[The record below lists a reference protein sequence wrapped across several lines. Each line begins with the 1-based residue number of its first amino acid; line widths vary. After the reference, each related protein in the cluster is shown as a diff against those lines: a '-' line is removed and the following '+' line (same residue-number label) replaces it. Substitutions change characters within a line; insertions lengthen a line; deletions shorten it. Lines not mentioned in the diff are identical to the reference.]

1 MGYSNFRDRIAHSA
15 AQAPAA
21 ERTEFIRKTYLHLA
35 GAVVATVGLTTIL
48 VNAFGPSL
56 TETMLGT
63 RFSWLFVLGAFM
75 LVTAVAERW
84 SRRATS
90 PALQYAGLGLYVV
103 AESVIL
109 TPLLTLA
116 AFHAPG
122 SVGTAGIIT
131 LAIFG
136 GLTGTVLFTKQD
148 FSFLG
153 RFLTIAG
160 FAAFGLIIASLLFGF
175 SLGGSLFS
183 GAMILLMSGYI
194 LYNTSNV
201 MHRFPLDAHVSAALA
216 LYASL
221 ATLFW
226 YVLRFVM
233 SDRN

>member
-1 MGYSNFRDRIAHSA
+1 MAYSSFRDRIANPA
-15 AQAPAA
+15 AQASAV
-21 ERTEFIRKTYLHLA
+21 ERTEFIKKTYLHLA
-35 GAVVATVGLTTIL
+35 GAVVATVGLTTVL
-48 VNAFGPSL
+48 VNLFGAAL
-56 TETMLGT
+56 TETMVGT
-63 RFSWLFVLGAFM
+63 RFSWLIVLGLFM
-75 LVTAVAERW
+75 VATTVAERW

-90 PALQYAGLGLYVV
+90 PAMQYAGLALYVV

-109 TPLLTLA
+109 TPLLTIA
-116 AFHAPG
+116 AVYAPG
-122 SVGTAGIIT
+122 SVGTAAIIT

-136 GLTGTVLFTKQD
+136 GLSGTVLFTKQD

-175 SLGGSLFS
+175 SLGGTLFS

-201 MHRFPLDAHVSAALA
+201 MLRYPLDAHVSASLA
-216 LYASL
+216 LFASL

-233 SDRN
+233 SDRS

>member
-1 MGYSNFRDRIAHSA
+1 MAYSSFRDRIENAA
-15 AQAPAA
+15 AQAPAI
-21 ERTEFIRKTYLHLA
+21 ERAEFIKKTYLHLS
-35 GAVVATVGLTTIL
+35 GAVVATVALTALL
-48 VNAFGPSL
+48 VNLFGASL
-56 TETMLGT
+56 TETMVGSS
-63 RFSWLFVLGAFM
+63 FSWLFVLGAFM
-75 LVTAVAERW
+75 LVTTVAERW

-90 PALQYAGLGLYVV
+90 PAMQYAGLGLYVV
-103 AESVIL
+103 AESVIF
-109 TPLLTLA
+109 TPLLTIA
-116 AFHAPG
+116 AVYAPG

-153 RFLTIAG
+153 RFLTLAG
-160 FAAFGLIIASLLFGF
+160 FAAFGLIVASLLFGF
-175 SLGGSLFS
+175 SLGGTLFS

-201 MHRFPLDAHVSAALA
+201 LHRYPVGSHVAASLA
-216 LYASL
+216 LYASV

-233 SDRN
+233 SDRS

>member
-1 MGYSNFRDRIAHSA
+1 MAYSSFRDRIANPA
-15 AQAPAA
+15 AQASAA
-21 ERTEFIRKTYLHLA
+21 ERTEFIKKTYLHLA
-35 GAVVATVGLTTIL
+35 GAVVATVGLTTVL
-48 VNAFGPSL
+48 VNLFGAAL
-56 TETMLGT
+56 TETMVGT
-63 RFSWLFVLGAFM
+63 RFSWLIVLGLFM
-75 LVTAVAERW
+75 LATTVAERW

-90 PALQYAGLGLYVV
+90 PAMQYAGLALYVV

-109 TPLLTLA
+109 TPLLTIA
-116 AFHAPG
+116 AVYAPG
-122 SVGTAGIIT
+122 SVGTAAIIT

-136 GLTGTVLFTKQD
+136 GLTGTVLVTKQD

-160 FAAFGLIIASLLFGF
+160 FAAFGLIIASLVFGF
-175 SLGGSLFS
+175 SLGGTLFS

-201 MHRFPLDAHVSAALA
+201 LHRYPLGAHVSASLA
-216 LYASL
+216 LFASL

-233 SDRN
+233 SDRS